1 MAWSL
6 DHVQDLL
13 RQDGLGGW
21 LLFVLQHRNPVAE
34 QVLDLP
40 PGQIRTRRAFYW
52 IPAVGTPVRL
62 EHRIE
67 SRTLAGL
74 PGLQRQYLS
83 YDSLKEELARLLEGA
98 RRVAMETS
106 PLCAQPS
113 VSLVDAGTVDLVRS
127 LGVEV
132 VSSADLAQQLSAAL
146 RPEQLRSH
154 FEAAGLV
161 RATAATAFEDV
172 ARALREGRP
181 IREQEVQAGILAR
194 FETQGLVC
202 DHPPIVAC
210 GPHSADP
217 HYEPGGVVGNGLIG
231 SEQVLLVDLWARQR
245 APGSVYADQTW
256 MGFTGPRPPESV
268 AAVWELVRDA
278 RRAVRQLVSARLA
291 QGKPVQGWEADE
303 AARRIIREAGHGERF
318 IHRTGHSIDE
328 DVHGRGAN
336 LDNLETREERRL
348 IPGTV
353 MSVEPGIYLDDFGVR
368 SEYNLVID
376 LDGAVR
382 VAEGTDQAELILMA

>member
-6 DHVQDLL
+6 DHVQELL
-13 RQDGLGGW
+13 RQDELSGW

-34 QVLDLP
+34 QVLALP
-40 PGQIRTRRAFYW
+40 PGQIRSRRAFYW
-52 IPAVGTPVRL
+52 IPAAGTPIRL

-83 YDSLKEELARLLEGA
+83 YDSLKEELARLLAGA
-98 RRVAMETS
+98 SRVAMETS

-132 VSSADLAQQLSAAL
+132 VSSADLAQRLSAAL
-146 RPEQLRSH
+146 SPDQLRSH
-154 FEAAGLV
+154 FEAAGQV
-161 RATAATAFEDV
+161 RAAAAAAFEDV

-194 FETQGLVC
+194 FEAAGLVC

-217 HYEPGGVVGNGLIG
+217 HYEPGDGDGVIG
-231 SEQVLLVDLWARQR
+231 RGQVLLVDLWARHNAQ
-245 APGSVYADQTW
+245 GSVYADQTW
-256 MGFTGPRPPESV
+256 MGFTGPRPPADV
-268 AAVWELVRDA
+268 VAVWKLVRDA
-278 RRAVRQLVSARLA
+278 RRAVRQLVSTRLA
-291 QGKPVQGWEADE
+291 QDKPVQGWEADE
-303 AARRIIREAGHGERF
+303 AARRMIRAAGHGERF

-353 MSVEPGIYLDDFGVR
+353 MSVEPGVYLDDFGVR
-368 SEYNLVID
+368 SENNLVID

-382 VAEGTDQAELILMA
+382 VAEGTDQAELILMD